1 MQRHARG
8 SHAGG
13 THAGLNHARALG
25 NPAEPHGLASELK
38 FHGDLLRLRI
48 AGHDGLSGGSIIEFL
63 DDLPDAGADV
73 RHGQLQADPASAA
86 DEYILRLE

>member
-1 MQRHARG
+1 M
-8 SHAGG
+8 
-13 THAGLNHARALG
+13 
-25 NPAEPHGLASELK
+25 ASELK

-48 AGHDGLSGGSIIEFL
+48 AGHDGLSGVVRRDGGIIEFL